1 MASVVSDDEVVPFSL
16 EYFVE
21 TIIGGRAR
29 FDIDGCRVDVILNS
43 LNSDEVVIL
52 VYATE
57 IFEGFDDVSM
67 INFDV
72 SKPFVVAAVEDVI
85 VVVVVDVD
93 VVEVVTSLAVVID
106 VLVVDVVVLVVVVD
120 VVVVVVGSSVVVVVV
135 VLNVVVFFG
144 FLVGRVGRFGF
155 FGRLA
160 FGRLAFGRLAFGR
173 FGFLGRF

>member
-21 TIIGGRAR
+21 AIIGGRAR
-29 FDIDGCRVDVILNS
+29 FDMDGCRVDVKLNS

-67 INFDV
+67 TNFDV

-93 VVEVVTSLAVVID
+93 VVEVVTRLVVVIN
-106 VLVVDVVVLVVVVD
+106 VLVVDVVVLVVVIDVVVVVVD
-120 VVVVVVGSSVVVVVV
+120 VVVVVVVVVVVE
-135 VLNVVVFFG
+135 VVVSG
-144 FLVGRVGRFGF
+144 FVGSTAVEGGMHWYFN
-155 FGRLA
+155 LNP
-160 FGRLAFGRLAFGR
+160 
-173 FGFLGRF
+173 